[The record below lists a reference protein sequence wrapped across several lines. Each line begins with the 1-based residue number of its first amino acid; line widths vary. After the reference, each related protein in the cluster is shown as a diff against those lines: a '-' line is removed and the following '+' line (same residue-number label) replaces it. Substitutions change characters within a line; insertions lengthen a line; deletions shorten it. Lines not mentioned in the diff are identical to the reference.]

1 MSPKI
6 SLKAISFICLLGL
19 FLSACAT
26 KEYSKQQSVFIVFK
40 TPTFKHADLG
50 FMYENSEE
58 MKIEIY
64 GSGQALMSLDIGK
77 DAVCM
82 SLLECM
88 SHQSFNTNVLAASYP
103 EGIVANIFRG
113 KEVFLGENLTKTRNG
128 FTQKIAKQGKYNIDY
143 SVLNKQI
150 IFRDTINDILIKVK
164 RVGS

>member
-6 SLKAISFICLLGL
+6 SLKTISFIFLLGL
-19 FLSACAT
+19 FLSACTT
-26 KEYSKQQSVFIVFK
+26 KEYTKQQSVFIVFK

-50 FMYENSEE
+50 FIYENSEE
-58 MKIEIY
+58 IKVEIY
-64 GSGQALMSLDIGK
+64 GSGQALMSLDINN

-88 SHQSFNTNVLAASYP
+88 SHQSFNKNVLSAFYS

-113 KEVFLGENLTKTRNG
+113 KEVFLGENVTKTRNG
-128 FTQKIAKQGKYNIDY
+128 FTQKIMKEGKYNIDY

-150 IFRDTINDILIKVK
+150 VFRDTINDILIKVK
-164 RVGS
+164 RLK